1 MINPRF
7 IEYVLVEGAQSL
19 LPQNL
24 QEPWW
29 SCLSEQ
35 RESFMGENETAKLEE
50 FLLAVHCLASP
61 GRVQS
66 AHEHIKR
73 TGEGTIS
80 LSKLFQLPSSF
91 KDFSQDDFAEKMQC
105 YSIALMFEDLRRKGA
120 IDLHDMPTLED
131 VLDVG
136 KNRSFTLT
144 ESGKE
149 VFESLFELEDSVVLH

>member
-1 MINPRF
+1 MNPRF
-7 IEYVLVEGAQSL
+7 IEYVLVEGAQGL

-35 RESFMGENETAKLEE
+35 RESFMGDNEAAKIEE

-61 GRVQS
+61 ERVRF
-66 AHEHIKR
+66 AHDHIRR
-73 TGEGTIS
+73 TGEGNIS
-80 LSKLFQLPSSF
+80 LSELFQLPSSF
-91 KDFSQDDFAEKMQC
+91 NAFSQEDLAEKVQC
-105 YSIALMFEDLRRKGA
+105 YSIALMFEGLRRKGA
-120 IDLHDMPTLED
+120 LELHDLPTLDDILTAE
-131 VLDVG
+131 

-149 VFESLFELEDSVVLH
+149 VFESFFDLEKSVVFH

>member
-35 RESFMGENETAKLEE
+35 RESFMGDNATAKIEE

-61 GRVQS
+61 ERVRY
-66 AHEHIKR
+66 AHDHIRR
-73 TGEGTIS
+73 TGEGNIS
-80 LSKLFQLPSSF
+80 LRELFQLPLSF
-91 KDFSQDDFAEKMQC
+91 KVFSQEDIAEKVQG

-120 IDLHDMPTLED
+120 IDLHDMPTLDD

-149 VFESLFELEDSVVLH
+149 VFESFFELENSVVLH